1 MWALPLSSC
10 RRGAGNVI
18 RTRDIQL
25 GRLTLYQ
32 LSYSRGFRFPEWWW
46 REKDSNLRRREPAD
60 LQSAP
65 FGRSGIP
72 PLRWS
77 LRTADGPH
85 AQLPT
90 TETGPSLPAT
100 SRRLELAAGIGPAT
114 SRLQGGCS
122 AG

>member
-10 RRGAGNVI
+10 RRGAGNGV

-46 REKDSNLRRREPAD
+46 REKDSNLRRRVPAD

-72 PLRWS
+72 PHWNHS
-77 LRTADGPH
+77 SK
-85 AQLPT
+85 LPT
-90 TETGPSLPAT
+90 PVFP
-100 SRRLELAAGIGPAT
+100 RLLFRSGGYAASTMGELAPPWT
-114 SRLQGGCS
+114 PQQRRDRGG
-122 AG
+122 AHW